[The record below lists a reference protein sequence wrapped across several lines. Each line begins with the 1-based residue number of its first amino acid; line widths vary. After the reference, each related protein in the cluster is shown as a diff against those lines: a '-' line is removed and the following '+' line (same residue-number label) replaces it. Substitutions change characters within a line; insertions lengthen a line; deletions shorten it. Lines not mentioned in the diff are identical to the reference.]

1 MTGVLVAMAA
11 LFGLLIGSFLNVV
24 IARVPAGESIVS
36 PGSRCGACGTPI
48 LPRDNI
54 PVVSWLLLKRRCRAC
69 QAPISARYPA
79 VELLTA
85 GLFAA
90 VAARFGWAAEL
101 PAYLY
106 LTSIGVALAF
116 IDLDVRRLP
125 DAIVLPSYPVMG
137 VLLTI
142 AAAATGDWDDLLRAA
157 LGGLILGGFYFAL
170 VFAYP
175 AGMGFGDVKLSGVLG
190 MALGYLGWAELGVG
204 AFLGFLYGGVIG
216 VVLLAVGKAGRKSA
230 IPFGPFMLLGALTA
244 VLFGGGIADAYSD
257 LLL

>member
-1 MTGVLVAMAA
+1 MTAA
-11 LFGLLIGSFLNVV
+11 LVVLAGFFGLLIGSFLNVV
-24 IARVPAGESIVS
+24 IARVPAGESIVA
-36 PGSRCGACGTPI
+36 PASRCGACGTPI
-48 LPRDNI
+48 LARDNV
-54 PVVSWLLLKRRCRAC
+54 PVVSWLLLGRKCRAC

-85 GLFAA
+85 ALFAV
-90 VAARFGWAAEL
+90 VAGRFGWDAVL

-106 LTSIGVALAF
+106 LTAIGVALAF

-125 DAIVLPSYPVMG
+125 DAIVLPSYPV
-137 VLLTI
+137 VALLLT
-142 AAAATGDWDDLLRAA
+142 AAAAANGDWSDLLRAGYG
-157 LGGLILGGFYFAL
+157 LLILGGFYFAL

-204 AFLGFLYGGVIG
+204 AFLGFLYGGVVG
-216 VVLLAVGKAGRKSA
+216 VVLLGVGRAGRKSA
-230 IPFGPFMLLGALTA
+230 IPFGPFMLLGTLTA
-244 VLFGGGIADAYSD
+244 VLFGGALADAYSS